1 MSKEAKGTH
10 DYLDDPRNSEV
21 LVYVNGKYFPRQ
33 DAKISVFDSGFLLGD
48 GVWEGRGRL
57 GEALRELSFLKTRQ
71 DLELSS
77 VVALL
82 FFHRLA
88 ENIDYEEIE
97 ILSNLAARATERASE
112 PSLLLCAQF
121 HLYAGIHATSNERL
135 CEQFKASRSLIRKA

>member
-1 MSKEAKGTH
+1 MS
-10 DYLDDPRNSEV
+10 
-21 LVYVNGKYFPRQ
+21 
-33 DAKISVFDSGFLLGD
+33 ISNPSG
-48 GVWEGRGRL
+48 EGRGRL

-112 PSLLLCAQF
+112 LSLLLCAQF

>member
-1 MSKEAKGTH
+1 MS
-10 DYLDDPRNSEV
+10 
-21 LVYVNGKYFPRQ
+21 
-33 DAKISVFDSGFLLGD
+33 ISNPSG
-48 GVWEGRGRL
+48 EGRGRL

-97 ILSNLAARATERASE
+97 ILSNLAARATEQRRLPRA
-112 PSLLLCAQF
+112 
-121 HLYAGIHATSNERL
+121 
-135 CEQFKASRSLIRKA
+135 

>member
-1 MSKEAKGTH
+1 MR
-10 DYLDDPRNSEV
+10 D
-21 LVYVNGKYFPRQ
+21 
-33 DAKISVFDSGFLLGD
+33 
-48 GVWEGRGRL
+48 
-57 GEALRELSFLKTRQ
+57 ALRSESILSFLKTRQ